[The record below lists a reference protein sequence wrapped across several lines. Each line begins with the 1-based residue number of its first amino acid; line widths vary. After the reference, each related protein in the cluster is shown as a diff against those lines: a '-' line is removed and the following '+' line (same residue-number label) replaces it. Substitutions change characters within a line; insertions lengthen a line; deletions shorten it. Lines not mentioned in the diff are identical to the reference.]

1 MSEARIHTRSFEFPR
16 KLYQIGW
23 FGLKDGLEVDFLKI
37 GGLFLVAWFAA
48 LTLLF
53 GLPTQITFP
62 LYVTIPVV
70 IVGVHPRPQTCA
82 TPSPGGLDARC
93 PLRACW
99 PHPDC
104 GRETSGGTRRRS
116 HSP

>member
-53 GLPTQITFP
+53 GLPTRVTFP

-70 IVGVHPRPQTCA
+70 IV
-82 TPSPGGLDARC
+82 PGGLDARR
-93 PLRACW
+93 PLRVGW

-104 GRETSGGTRRRS
+104 GRETSGRARRCS